1 MAPISDFPLNNQYTY
16 TPVSSLLWLL
26 NKESEEVFFTGLASI
41 WWKYFPIFQQ
51 EEYLFTTLSIVC
63 FQISDTFLSEFV
75 NILLFVE
82 ANHEWICC

>member
-1 MAPISDFPLNNQYTY
+1 MAPI
-16 TPVSSLLWLL
+16 SSLLWLL

-75 NILLFVE
+75 DILLFVE

>member
-26 NKESEEVFFTGLASI
+26 NKESEEVFFIGLDSI
-41 WWKYFPIFQQ
+41 WRKYFPIFQQ

-63 FQISDTFLSEFV
+63 FQISNTFLV
-75 NILLFVE
+75 G
-82 ANHEWICC
+82 ICEYFTLCWG

>member
-1 MAPISDFPLNNQYTY
+1 MPSNSYKKLNGIWHQYQVCSDCWT
-16 TPVSSLLWLL
+16 
-26 NKESEEVFFTGLASI
+26 KASEEVFFTASI